1 MTEDNRRLLR
11 ENNQMLRYLIQHLC
25 KDEVTQN
32 EFISNIIANLIS
44 SRIDR

>member
-1 MTEDNRRLLR
+1 MNEEDRRLLR

-32 EFISNIIANLIS
+32 EFIANVIANLIS
-44 SRIDR
+44 NRIDR